1 MSFHL
6 VIRCQIS
13 ITIFVGR
20 PRLSRT
26 RLVRE
31 EAILSKPSRSLQH
44 SFGKQEFQDPRK
56 AQPKTEHVLS
66 ILIISLY
73 DLYHIIFHV
82 SQFFSDRFPDL
93 WLQPSLEPRLS
104 WEDVVQ
110 PLCEKPPVDWHL
122 TAMLLGDGLQLA
134 HHEVIQEDVHL
145 GSRDIRRYPEISG
158 DIRRY
163 PEMSQ
168 MSGCLKTM
176 FDMTSR

>member
-1 MSFHL
+1 M
-6 VIRCQIS
+6 
-13 ITIFVGR
+13 
-20 PRLSRT
+20 SRT

-44 SFGKQEFQDPRK
+44 YFGKQEFQDPRK
-56 AQPKTEHVLS
+56 AQPKTQHVLS
-66 ILIISLY
+66 ILT
-73 DLYHIIFHV
+73 YHIFILCILYYLSCF
-82 SQFFSDRFPDL
+82 SIFSDRFPDL
-93 WLQPSLEPRLS
+93 WLQTSLEPRLS

-122 TAMLLGDGLQLA
+122 TAVLLGDGLQLA

-145 GSRDIRRYPEISG
+145 GSRDIRRYPE
-158 DIRRY
+158 
-163 PEMSQ
+163 MSQ